1 MEDGREI
8 VPSALHIWS
17 TAQFTFPLPS
27 GHRFPVE
34 KYGMM
39 RDAVLATGIVDAARL
54 HSPERASREDLLR
67 VHTERYVNAVL
78 NGDLTPAEQR
88 LIGLP
93 WSPGLAERSL
103 RATGATCEAA
113 AQALATG
120 IAMSLSGGTHHAFAD
135 HGEGF
140 CVFNDVVVAI
150 RKLQSERRIARAAII
165 DLDVHQGNGTHAL
178 VADDP
183 TVYAFS
189 MHGRKNYPFKKVA
202 GTLDIE
208 LEDGIGDDEYL
219 AVLTKALPIVLSD
232 ANPDIVFYLAGSDP
246 HEGDKLGKMKL
257 TFDGLARRDV
267 MVIESCRA
275 IGLPTVVTV
284 AGGYGKNISDSV
296 RVHVDTAR
304 ICRDFA

>member
-1 MEDGREI
+1 MI
-8 VPSALHIWS
+8 
-17 TAQFTFPLPS
+17 
-27 GHRFPVE
+27 
-34 KYGMM
+34 
-39 RDAVLATGIVDAARL
+39 RDRVLAEGIVDPARL
-54 HSPERASREDLLR
+54 HAPQRVSREDLLR
-67 VHTERYVNAVL
+67 VHTERYVDAVA
-78 NGDLTPAEQR
+78 NGELTLAEQR

-93 WSPGLAERSL
+93 WSEGLAERSL

-113 AQALATG
+113 IHALDAG

-150 RKLQSERRIARAAII
+150 RMLQADRRISRAAII

-178 VADDP
+178 VAGDT

-208 LEDGIGDDEYL
+208 LEDGVADDEYIDVL
-219 AVLTKALPIVLSD
+219 ANALPTVISD
-232 ANPDIVFYLAGSDP
+232 ANPDIVFYLAGADP

-257 TFDGLARRDV
+257 TFEGLARRDV

-275 IGLPTVVTV
+275 IGLPIVVTV
-284 AGGYGKNISDSV
+284 AGGYGKDIRDTV
-296 RVHVDTAR
+296 QVHVNTAR

>member
-1 MEDGREI
+1 MTDS
-8 VPSALHIWS
+8 VLHIWS
-17 TAQFTFPLPS
+17 TAQYTFPLPT
-27 GHRFPVE
+27 GHRFPAE

-39 RDAVLATGIVDAARL
+39 RDRVLADGIVDSTNL
-54 HSPERASREDLLR
+54 HAPERVSSEDLLR
-67 VHTERYVNAVL
+67 VHTERYVDAVA
-78 NGDLTPAEQR
+78 NGELTPAEQR

-113 AQALATG
+113 LHALDAG

-150 RKLQSERRIARAAII
+150 RKLQATKKIARAAII

-178 VADDP
+178 VAGDT

-219 AVLTKALPIVLSD
+219 AVLANALPVVLSES
-232 ANPDIVFYLAGSDP
+232 NPDIVFYLAGSDP

-267 MVIESCRA
+267 MVVESCRA
-275 IGLPTVVTV
+275 IGLPIVATV
-284 AGGYGKNISDSV
+284 AGGYGKDIRDTV
-296 RVHVDTAR
+296 QVHVNTAR
-304 ICRDFA
+304 ICRDFV

>member
-1 MEDGREI
+1 M
-8 VPSALHIWS
+8 LHIWS
-17 TAQFTFPLPS
+17 TAQYTFPLPP
-27 GHRFPVE
+27 GHRFPAE

-39 RDAVLATGIVDAARL
+39 RDSVLAEGIVDPKHVRDPAPAART
-54 HSPERASREDLLR
+54 DLIR
-67 VHTERYVNAVL
+67 VHTERYVDAVAS
-78 NGDLTPAEQR
+78 GDLTPAEQR

-93 WSPGLAERSL
+93 WSKALAERSL

-113 AQALATG
+113 NHALDAG
-120 IAMSLSGGTHHAFAD
+120 VAMSLSGGTHHAFAD

-150 RKLQSERRIARAAII
+150 RMLQHRRAIVRAVII

-189 MHGRKNYPFKKVA
+189 MHGRKNYPFKKIA

-208 LEDGIGDDEYL
+208 LEDGVGDDEYL
-219 AVLTKALPIVLSD
+219 DTLASALPEVIS
-232 ANPDIVFYLAGSDP
+232 ASRPDIVFYLAGSDS
-246 HEGDKLGKMKL
+246 HEGDRLGKMKL

-267 MVIESCRA
+267 MVLESCRE
-275 IGLPTVVTV
+275 IGLPVVVTV
-284 AGGYGKNISDSV
+284 AGGYGKDIRDTV
-296 RVHVDTAR
+296 QVHVNTAR
-304 ICRDFA
+304 ICREFV

>member
-1 MEDGREI
+1 M
-8 VPSALHIWS
+8 LHIWS
-17 TAQFTFPLPS
+17 TAQYAFPLPQ
-27 GHRFPVE
+27 GHRFPAE

-39 RDAVLATGIVDAARL
+39 RDRVLAEGIVEPKNLRDPAPAART
-54 HSPERASREDLLR
+54 DLLR
-67 VHTERYVNAVL
+67 VHTERYVDAVAS
-78 NGDLTPAEQR
+78 GDLTPAEQR

-93 WSPGLAERSL
+93 WSKALAERSL

-113 AQALATG
+113 IHALDAG

-150 RKLQSERRIARAAII
+150 RMLQHRRAIVRAAII

-208 LEDGIGDDEYL
+208 LEDGAGDDEYL
-219 AVLTKALPIVLSD
+219 DTLASALPEVIS
-232 ANPDIVFYLAGSDP
+232 ASNPDMVFYLAGSDP
-246 HEGDKLGKMKL
+246 HEHDRLGKMKL

-267 MVIESCRA
+267 MVLESCRE
-275 IGLPTVVTV
+275 IGLPVVVTV
-284 AGGYGKNISDSV
+284 AGGYGKDIRDSV
-296 RVHVDTAR
+296 QVHVNTAR
-304 ICRDFA
+304 ICRGFV